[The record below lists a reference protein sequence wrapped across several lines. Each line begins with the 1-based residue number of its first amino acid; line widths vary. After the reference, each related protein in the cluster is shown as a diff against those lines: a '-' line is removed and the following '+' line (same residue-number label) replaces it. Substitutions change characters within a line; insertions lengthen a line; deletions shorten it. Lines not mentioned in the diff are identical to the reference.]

1 MKSIELTLFY
11 RVWDTYGILYFN
23 FSNLSLSNNILS
35 SNIPKKYGYNT
46 SAINIKRKLYEL
58 ETIYNAK
65 EYEYYFYENQSKMY
79 EILLPFV
86 YFDPDY
92 VLTGN
97 THTPI
102 PDEKRTTTLSV
113 QGINPVHFCRN
124 YYPEYS
130 CLATRC
136 FYCHTNNQPKI
147 ESNAKPENFIT
158 QIRGSTSPG
167 KLKVIRLD
175 FQNECQEIY
184 GQFKP
189 QDAIL
194 DFYIPIDGNK
204 TITIKYNNV
213 SYPHNSNLKID
224 KNPFDYTLKNF
235 IIPGN
240 KIIPNGI
247 AEIWYDGKNIYN
259 FTITYS
265 NVVLPPLIQRIHRI
279 NTFFPIPNPL
289 TIRFSEPIKIGANEV
304 RNRFHLCDGG
314 RCVLQS
320 DNITLKCD
328 NPQII
333 DCLFYEGMCGTQAM
347 DYYIE
352 YYTPPHNSQ
361 YLSRKYYVLPGNKK
375 LIHFYYEI
383 GSENSTFPLKVY
395 VNDEEVTIMK
405 TLYGKRQ
412 YYYSTNKPGNYYIYV
427 LDHNKILTGPVETV
441 YVRNHISDFFPTFKS
456 DNTCIYYNEEGTFR
470 FMNNDFVDLNYIYAN
485 VYKYHFSIFYCPF
498 CFWNI

>member
-1 MKSIELTLFY
+1 M
-11 RVWDTYGILYFN
+11 
-23 FSNLSLSNNILS
+23 
-35 SNIPKKYGYNT
+35 
-46 SAINIKRKLYEL
+46 
-58 ETIYNAK
+58 
-65 EYEYYFYENQSKMY
+65 
-79 EILLPFV
+79 
-86 YFDPDY
+86 
-92 VLTGN
+92 
-97 THTPI
+97 
-102 PDEKRTTTLSV
+102 
-113 QGINPVHFCRN
+113 
-124 YYPEYS
+124 
-130 CLATRC
+130 
-136 FYCHTNNQPKI
+136 I

-175 FQNECQEIY
+175 FQNECQQLY

-265 NVVLPPLIQRIHRI
+265 NVVLPPLIQRIHRL
-279 NTFFPIPNPL
+279 NTYFPIPNPL
-289 TIRFSEPIKIGANEV
+289 SIRFSEPIKIGANEV

-333 DCLFYEGMCGTQAM
+333 DCLYYEGMCGTQAM

-470 FMNNDFVDLNYIYAN
+470 FMNNDFVDLNYIYAY

-498 CFWNI
+498 CFWNIYHYYHYGYEGSLNNQNGIIKYDTKYYYNGKYYYREGFVTLYFRSGNDKSNPLLHKEHIYFTDVRTPYVTYSFDMITISAICLLDNLTIKNYKTGQSYSLSCDNKLSRKDNIIVNQM